1 MLWTTLDETQ
11 HQRRAHGVCFWDTA
25 THVVAHHVTRIL
37 LFLSSQTKLET
48 STRTHSP
55 FRCSNSCRSLATW
68 EALENLGLWDAISA
82 SVEFPMYKRVTWY
95 SSFITIPD
103 LFAGSKSLDPF
114 QRLERSKVEFAS
126 MWIDQ
131 YKTGGVLDRLPRLVH
146 NDNTTTPTTKRPK
159 EMRAPT
165 NTASVRFMFPKP
177 LKFWRAWSCRCK
189 IQSKSWSLLCSAK
202 RVECERC
209 TKYSPLP
216 DA

>member
-1 MLWTTLDETQ
+1 MS
-11 HQRRAHGVCFWDTA
+11 RGCF
-25 THVVAHHVTRIL
+25 V
-37 LFLSSQTKLET
+37 FCQSSQTKLET

-82 SVEFPMYKRVTWY
+82 SVELPMYKRVTWY

-114 QRLERSKVEFAS
+114 QRLERSWVEFAS

-131 YKTGGVLDRLPRLVH
+131 YKTGRGLDRETPKLVH
-146 NDNTTTPTTKRPK
+146 NDNTSTPTTKRAT

-165 NTASVRFMFPKP
+165 NRASVRFMFPRTATGLELPSKKSEKKT
-177 LKFWRAWSCRCK
+177 LKK
-189 IQSKSWSLLCSAK
+189 YGLLGACSVLRKELNVKDAQN
-202 RVECERC
+202 V
-209 TKYSPLP
+209 YSPLCCILNVYIYIYTCIYILRTEKTWIY
-216 DA
+216 